1 MKNDPKYRLEQEEI
15 EKQKKQADLF
25 RKQQF
30 KYEIKKS
37 AEEDRIRR
45 LVAKYDE
52 EYNNAIRHIRTDDP
66 LDTRITDED
75 IYKKNEE
82 RIKRQIDD
90 FIKKENDYLG
100 EIKIKYEITEPI
112 NSNKVKAYAYAE
124 TSNLYKEEINGGKPK
139 KSRKNRKG
147 KKYSKKNKKYRK
159 KPSGKRKKQGRK
171 TRRKN

>member
-1 MKNDPKYRLEQEEI
+1 MENDSEYRKRVERREE
-15 EKQKKQADLF
+15 KRNASDTF

-30 KYEIKKS
+30 NYEIKKS
-37 AEEDRIRR
+37 AEEDRIR
-45 LVAKYDE
+45 LLAAEYDK

-66 LDTRITDED
+66 LDKRITDED

-147 KKYSKKNKKYRK
+147 KKYSKKNKKYKK